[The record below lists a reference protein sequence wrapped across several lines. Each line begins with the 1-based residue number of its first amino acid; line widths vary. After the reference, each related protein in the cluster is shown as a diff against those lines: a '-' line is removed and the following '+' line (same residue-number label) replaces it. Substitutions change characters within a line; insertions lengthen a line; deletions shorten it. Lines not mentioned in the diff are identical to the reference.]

1 MPSRRS
7 HTKSHHGCAQCKHR
21 RIKCDEFRPI
31 CSSCHKKHIRCS
43 FEGEFTPQT
52 LHHDFAAPRTRVDL
66 IPRNDSF
73 QLPLLDL
80 ELLNHWHVA
89 TVRTLVHDKSTEKV
103 LREFVPQEA
112 LSHPFLMH
120 SLLALSALHLSHH
133 GPVDRRHKY
142 TEAAMTHNN
151 HSLSLCK
158 PLLNNVTSG
167 NCHALFAFACFVVMF
182 SFAAHGPKVDP
193 GAQHLSAVLEVFM
206 LIRGVASIVG
216 QARPWIEAGGMR
228 DLLKLGEQ
236 PREESNTAHARELY
250 ARISD
255 IYDNL
260 RRPSRPECYDSESLV
275 IEESVQK
282 FLDLL
287 QQAIG
292 VANPAPSIMM
302 RWPAVINAKYLDLL
316 QANHPT
322 ALVVLAHYGVALEL
336 MAENWWLDGWG
347 AFLVNTALYRSGPAP
362 GPELVWAWEAI
373 KRKS

>member
-52 LHHDFAAPRTRVDL
+52 LHHGFAASSTRVAL
-66 IPRNDSF
+66 IPRNESF

-133 GPVDRRHKY
+133 GPVERRHKY

-151 HSLSLCK
+151 ISLSLCK

-193 GAQHLSAVLEVFM
+193 GAQHPSAVLEVFM

-236 PREESNTAHARELY
+236 SREESNTAHARELY
-250 ARISD
+250 DRVSD
-255 IYDNL
+255 IYGNL
-260 RRPSRPECYDSESLV
+260 RRPSRPGCYDSHSLV

-292 VANPAPSIMM
+292 VANPATSIMM
-302 RWPAVINAKYLDLL
+302 RWPAVINVKYLDLL
-316 QANHPT
+316 QENHPT

-347 AFLVNTALYRSGPAP
+347 AFLVNTALYRSGPHP
-362 GPELVWAWEAI
+362 GPELIWAREAI
-373 KRKS
+373 RRQS